1 MKNIISSFLLIFSLF
16 IYSNPDSKSNPIIV
30 APETSSA
37 SITINEGATVQIDLS
52 SYSTISSGNIDSY
65 EIVTQPVHKSTTNG
79 FFANGGGLYTYV
91 HNGSEAPSDSF
102 TFKATSG
109 NDESNIS
116 TITIKITNVND
127 APTIDDISKTVDEGS
142 SVEITPIAKD
152 AENTEVTISA
162 GTASNGTV
170 TKDAATGVFT
180 YTHDG
185 SDTTSDS
192 FVLTATELANTQ
204 NNGVNLLSG
213 TKTVQITITGV
224 NDAPVA
230 LASLLSVDEGGSV
243 NSTFAFTDSDSQTLT
258 TSVTTQPTNGTVTI
272 ASDNPAAYTYTHDG
286 SETVT
291 DTFTFNVNDGA
302 LSSSAIVAVAV
313 NPANDAPI
321 AVDDVYYIS
330 ATDTIMINQPG
341 VGVLGNDSDPEKNN
355 FTASLVSNPQNG
367 ELTLNADGTFTFIP
381 LVSTTGAFVTDS
393 FTYAAV
399 DESGSQGNTAT
410 VTLNA
415 ATLIPIPDFY
425 NLKEGENLQVSDSL
439 GLLSNDIDLNNF
451 AIDSLWVVTNPKYGT
466 VSINNDF
473 KGGFSYQHDGS
484 ENLQDAFEYK
494 IKNKNGDKSEK
505 ALVNLFATNEN
516 DAPTSTGTKLTVNEG
531 SEKTFSLLYADSDT
545 TADLIQFTISS
556 QPTNGNIIDLGNGS
570 IRYIHNGSETTS
582 DSFTYT
588 VSDGTL
594 SLSSA
599 ATASITVTPV
609 NDLPVAV
616 DQPITVSEGGS
627 ITIGLEADDV
637 ETPANELT
645 FKLESEPSNGKASIS
660 NGQLT
665 YTHNGTETTSD
676 SFTYSANDGTEN
688 GVSANVIVTI
698 SAVNSSPK
706 TTAVSIALNEGA
718 ASTYDL
724 STNSSDTDTNVANLT
739 YTLVAAPTN
748 GAITDPNNSNAAVS
762 AGGQLSGSSITYTH
776 NGGETTSDSFTYKVN
791 DGNSDSNTST
801 STIAVTAVNDVP
813 TIDSSATIAVDE
825 KDQVDI
831 TILGTDVDS
840 SSLTYVVVSTPS
852 KGTLRSSDGTDLTA
866 GNTISGGTVTY
877 VSTTSINANT
887 TDSFQ
892 VKAND
897 GTVDSATATI
907 NLAITAINENLPQII
922 LESSATTVNEDAGN
936 VTLTASLVSNSFYS
950 IKRDM
955 NATPV
960 SANATNSLGYVYL
973 GEYNGHKYY
982 LWKDNCKNNSDAQAD
997 ALTKGGYL
1005 VVFETEAEED
1015 WVADKLSG
1023 SNANFSSSFWIGL
1036 NYKLTGD
1043 AWKWIN
1049 GATYD
1054 VGGGYTNWGST
1065 PSQSD
1070 SETKQAVY
1078 TTRSSTW
1085 TNYSASNNTN
1095 GYIIEFD
1102 NNVAASASTPI
1113 TLAIGSE
1120 SSAAT
1125 TNTDYTISATSL
1137 TIASGSSSA
1146 TATIAIT
1153 NDTTKEGTETIT
1165 VTAASGDTSV
1175 AGVKGSQKQAV
1186 ISIAD
1191 DELAVATMST
1201 AKTTYTEGTDSS
1213 MGITA
1218 TLDFAKAFDTTIGLT
1233 FSGTATAGV
1242 DYTSSDDMFLK
1253 TESISVMNQVHGVVV
1268 DSSGNYY
1275 ASSAECCG
1283 NDEYIYKLAAD
1294 GTVTTIGSGS
1304 YGDFQNAPELGS
1316 SAKFRR
1322 IKDMDIDSNNKIYF
1336 IDEYAVRM
1344 LDPSNNRIY
1353 FIAGSNDYVN
1363 QESMVPKGS
1372 DAAVIATA
1380 ARFHSPYALS
1390 VNSNGTV
1397 IYIAAGNSIKKIY
1410 SSDSDNLFTN
1420 SSVEDWSNIKVANVA
1435 NNISEWG
1442 DQIGDA
1448 ASARFYGPQA
1458 IDLDSNGDLYIADRE
1473 YIKKLTVGTQS
1484 SDPQVTEVLRK
1495 GWSDKYGLTIDSA
1508 NNIYFSIKYDNQIYK
1523 YSTSTGSLTEV
1534 INSQDDG
1541 GSVDG
1546 VAGTAKISRPLDI
1559 TLHPSTGNLVFV
1571 QEDDNKLRTID
1582 FSSKIR
1588 IDAGET
1594 SGTYTLSIKDESFY
1608 EDNETIKIV
1617 AAASGASINTK
1628 NLITE
1633 SSTDYIS
1640 FDSTTAKA
1648 DNATD
1653 GTNGIILASD
1663 DSAPTVQVVASEST
1677 IAENGG
1683 VSKVSFTIGGAS
1695 ESGSKMDLDDA
1706 LKGDYPFIGN
1716 FQDHKYYIV
1725 QEWVSWE
1732 EARQNAIALG
1742 GYLLT
1747 INSEAENNFVVN
1759 NIGDNYKWDDYWI
1772 GFSDTAEEGTFVWAN
1787 GSDSTYTNW
1796 YDGEPN
1802 NAGDED
1808 VVVFS
1813 GYSGRWND
1821 LPKQDGRFYI
1831 IEFSGTISAKDVVIP
1846 YVVSNSTGFST
1857 TSGTDATFTA
1867 SGTVTIPAGQSKVD
1881 LTVTAVN
1888 DSENEDTE
1896 IITYTITDNITDGTY
1911 DAATSAASISIIDD
1925 EAPAVTWASSAANFN
1940 ENAGSITITAT
1951 SDKAKTTASK
1961 LNLTITDAGATQNL
1975 DYIVSELQKVNTFA
1989 GGAAGFKDGEGTD
2002 AKFDRPHG
2010 ITSDSSGN
2018 LYVVDHENNVIRKIT
2033 SAGVV
2038 STYAGNGDYAHYR
2051 DEGAKLEV
2059 GMARPMALAFN
2070 NQGTELFFTEEG
2082 QHRISKIDASGN
2094 IKHVSGQGD
2103 WGDDVGDKNTAK
2115 YQSPGSLAFDSAG
2128 NLYVGENHKIKK
2140 LVVDGSGNWTA
2151 SNFVGTGSHDDS
2163 DGTGENAGFR
2173 GVRGIV
2179 IDKSGS
2185 DDVMYVADNN
2195 VIRKVTLPGG
2205 EVTTWANTNR
2215 NWGDNDGTLAS
2226 AQMQNLKAIAIDNS
2240 QSSLTLYIV
2249 DENKL
2254 KKVTNEGVETLAGGD
2269 YGYADGAFASAKF
2282 REPKGIAINTNGV
2295 FISDTHSNKIR
2306 KIDILPSI
2314 TIPAGSTSGTLTVTG
2329 IDDQLYE
2336 SNDEAFTVAVQS
2348 VSNVSS
2354 AVSSFTDIVTKVISD
2369 ESAPTIKLTANDDV
2383 VDENGGTV
2391 GLVVSLADAF
2401 SSAKSDMNG
2410 SDKADY
2416 YYLGQYQGSKYYASK
2431 NQDSGRKSYSEALST
2446 ANSLG
2451 GQLAVVTSAGEN
2463 DFITAKIYEED
2474 PEYNSDNREW
2484 LNHWIGHKY
2493 NNSSEIWEWTNG
2505 AQSDYTNWG
2514 WEYNEDYI
2522 DRYYSQI
2529 RYRGLWFNGESNWH
2543 SQYVIE
2549 FSSAVSDVD
2558 ASAVIEFG
2566 GTSANDGTDYTTSIG
2581 APDADRTVTIA
2592 KGQSTASIVI
2602 TGVNDSV
2609 DEAIETITATMKTP
2623 SEAVIGTDSSS
2634 NPINNTATVS
2644 ISDDELPAVTL
2655 SVAST
2660 AISEVEDSQNS
2671 ITTNTAITA
2680 SIQNAKLN
2688 PVDITLDFASS
2699 GTGIASFGADFGS
2712 NDLNRVTTY
2721 AGDGNHGY
2729 LDGDADEAE
2738 FSDNMRNAT
2747 VDSAGNLY
2755 IADGHNNVIRKVST
2769 DGEVSTYA
2777 GTGQGW
2783 GNGDVELTPGNK
2795 LERSLNGPYSVKI
2808 NGSHMYIVEH
2818 HAQQVS
2824 RINMSTGVLSRYVG
2838 VRNDHG
2844 DDNGNETEAKLNGPV
2859 DLAFDSSN
2867 NMFIVDRDNTKI
2879 RKVVDNGTNRI
2890 VTDFAGNG
2898 NYGDKDGDAL
2908 NAEFGGLRNIV
2919 VDSNNNIYLT
2929 TYDRIRK
2936 ISADGSTVSTIA
2948 GEWHDFADGY
2958 GTNAKFRN
2966 PHGLAIDENDNI
2978 YVADQGNNR
2987 IRKMSDLGNV
2997 SQGPK
3002 VETISGIDEYD
3013 YQDGT
3018 ADEAAYRRPQYVAYS
3033 AGSLFVIDSD
3043 DNRVRKVQ
3051 LTPKMTIPSGQNSV
3065 TYNLEAI
3072 DDVVY
3077 ETDETIQFTS
3087 NTIVGGT
3094 LGTTDPVTL
3103 ILKSDELIPKIELD
3117 AENLVLNEADGTL
3130 ELEVYLT
3137 DAGGA
3142 TSYWEETELP
3152 NEAANDFEFMG
3163 EFEGHKYYFSR
3174 YSYKWSDANQNA
3186 QDVGGQ
3192 LLVIDSKEEN
3202 EFINSIMIHNG
3213 TWLGTKREDGDSA
3226 WSNVY
3231 GTLDYTNFEDEN
3243 GYTSQTGYALTY
3255 GNRWYVHGSNDYRHF
3270 ILEYGPVTS
3279 SELPSTVNIVFA
3291 DDSTATKG
3299 ETADGTADYKSS
3311 AESFTIP
3318 AGSQSAVVTLTGLQ
3332 DTNEEEV
3339 EMIKVSID
3347 TPGNVELGSQT
3358 ALEIKIKDDEKPVV
3372 TFVASKDT
3380 ISENGGKVVLTANLS
3395 NAKLDPT
3402 TITLGLEG
3410 TSTALEDYNI
3420 SSIFKYSSLAGKFE
3434 EQGSREGIG
3443 EAARFS
3449 SLMYLAKN
3457 TDGSL
3462 LIGDRDAQVINKIQ
3476 LDGTVKRLIGK
3487 TFNCRE
3493 ESGNVD
3499 EVGVCEPEQIAVDN
3513 VGNIYWYRYRN
3524 LWMHSP
3530 ADGKVH
3536 RIWSGDDGSVS
3547 SFGGIAILNN
3557 VIYFTD
3563 RQRHTLNRLDWN
3575 GTSYDMSVVAG
3586 TANSSSDYNDMV
3598 NGEEVKDFSDTIFNY
3613 PTVIT
3618 ADPANNRLFINSG
3631 DYQWDWDQKGRI
3643 FIVDF
3648 NSNKVSEMKELRQ
3661 FVQNQMSGG
3670 SQNYNYYP
3678 EFSKPDLDSEGNL
3691 YVPGVNHEMIYK
3703 VSFNDDGTYYVAA
3716 VISNEKISRPM
3727 SVAVVGG
3734 SLYVSNFMGRTVD
3747 KIGLGATIEIPAMQ
3761 VTGDITMDAFKDPF
3775 FEDDETIDIKVAN
3788 LSNATAASNDIDVIT
3803 ILESTKLTLVQDA
3816 PFEGVENGKVSWGD
3830 YDKDGDMDL
3839 ALMGQSSTGTIT
3851 NVYVNNNGTFENT
3864 NQNFTKFIGGDIEF
3878 VDVNQDGYLDVA
3890 VAGNA
3895 EGNVR
3900 KAELYINEEGNFF
3913 SKMDDY
3919 NVEGLSQSD
3928 MEWGDLDNDGD
3939 PDLIM
3944 AGIDENNEF
3953 QTYYYT
3959 NLGDFNFLNEPLFY
3973 ENGMINGEIDIV
3985 DADQDGDNDLFTTG
3999 TRGSTQN
4006 RQFHSSRIK
4015 NTYYREGYDEDVD
4028 YNNYG
4033 FNVNSG
4039 YMNGNAEYA
4048 DLDGDG
4054 ELDFLTIGED
4064 NGGNIELQTNLNAL
4078 NSLPKLKNVDFDF
4091 ADYNN
4096 DGQSDL
4102 IIAGED
4108 PNTGEAITKLYT
4120 TFPAYFKNQ
4129 YGIIESDLVIQGL
4142 RESSVDWIDYDK
4154 DGDLDLFLTG
4164 LDDAGLAK
4172 AMLYKA
4178 ENTNNLN
4185 TPPSKVTNLTATA
4198 DEFGTV
4204 EFKWDKPTDNS
4215 STEFRYSIKVGTGE
4229 DKDEDSPT
4237 YGEYFLDDIIY
4248 SNSSAESGSTLINIP
4263 SLSTQNS
4270 REVILNPGT
4279 YYAAVQAI
4287 DGGNMGGPF
4296 SDTVSITLDYE
4307 WKLLNLGGVIDR
4319 RLIPDEST
4327 QLDFMDMDG
4336 DGDKDLIATNLGMVP
4351 NRENSGNQVQR
4362 QAINVYAFDNEVFVP
4377 VYSAHYGQSN
4387 FEFGDFNNDGEQD
4400 VIVAI
4405 EENSGTRLRMFLN
4418 TRLRDDAREDN
4429 PDTADDESVY
4439 REFWT
4444 EHYPFDNNNGEDF
4457 LQSVYNIEFAI
4468 KDLDNDGLV
4477 EIITAG
4483 QNSKLV
4489 NEATTVITMVSV
4501 VDNDDQSGIGFDGFS
4516 TSGRRSVVD
4525 ESLLSNLSF
4534 ASYDFGDIDNDG
4546 DYDFL
4551 ISGYSFDGY
4560 KTLLF
4565 ENKRKK
4571 DENGVAVVPV
4581 EVYFEEVDNDFVSVK
4596 EGTAD
4601 FVDFDA
4607 DGKLDVL
4614 FSGQSSDGD
4623 LVKAYKNTE
4632 AGYTDLDV
4640 GLPAVR
4646 NGRFVFG
4653 DFDSNGYAD
4662 VLYSGTV
4669 SGVGKVTKL
4678 NTWIPETSKM
4688 VDSGYDLS
4696 DYEQANIGVADF
4708 DGDLDADVVITGKNS
4723 NMNNSSGGWS
4733 SWMDEYISDILINVR
4748 GFAGP
4753 EDASGGIANDG
4764 SGDALES
4771 GPLKKSVGT
4780 KKVYG
4785 LNARPL
4791 PPSNVEFQRSR
4802 LQAFNPVDDNGDGKL
4817 TSSRSESSDNN
4828 SNYQDGLFEMV
4839 ISWRGAVDTALDGN
4853 QTPAEGLTYSIRI
4866 GTSSG
4871 ASDIMA
4877 PGADVDGVKVAADPG
4892 NVENNLQWKVNV
4904 PQGDYY
4910 VAVQSIDASFVGSKF
4925 TEEQKYTVT
4934 SAFKLGDSNG
4944 DDGVNILDLTT
4955 NLDYILG
4962 NNPSVFVS
4970 EVADVNDDG
4979 NIDVT
4984 DISAIVNIILNGNA
4998 GISRDSNYDPYD
5010 WEYYSNKPIGDA
5022 SLVLSKGR
5030 VYLENDKPVTSL
5042 QFSMDAT
5049 VDYELSEKLEGL
5061 NIVNFV
5067 EDGKRTFLIYSYD
5080 NNPIDQLTD
5089 VIFDYIDVNENDD
5102 FDITNMRSGTLGG
5115 LVLDVKFLDESFFDA
5130 LADPIKMYPNPV
5142 SSNVN
5147 ILTDITTDPET
5158 ISVNIYN
5165 VLGVSVYQTTIE
5177 SMGRLND
5184 LDVSMLASGIYT
5196 VQVKMITKGKEEIK
5210 SVHKLIKK

>member
-1 MKNIISSFLLIFSLF
+1 MKNIFSSIFLFFSIL
-16 IYSNPDSKSNPIIV
+16 IYSNPDPISTSKIV

-37 SITINEGATVQIDLS
+37 TITINEGATVQINLS
-52 SYSTISSGNIDSY
+52 DYATISSGNIDEY
-65 EIVTQPVHKSTTNG
+65 EIVTQPVHKATNNG
-79 FFANGGGLYTYV
+79 FVHNGGGQYTYT

-102 TFKATSG
+102 TFKAKSG

-116 TITIKITNVND
+116 TITISITNIND
-127 APTIDDISKTVDEGS
+127 APTIDDISATVDEGS
-142 SVEITPIAKD
+142 SVEISPIAKD
-152 AENTEVTISA
+152 AENTEVTVTA
-162 GTASNGTV
+162 GNASNGTV
-170 TKDAATGVFT
+170 TKDATTGVFT

-204 NNGVNLLSG
+204 NNGLNLLSG
-213 TKTVQITITGV
+213 TKTVQITITAV

-230 LASLLSVDEGGSV
+230 LASLLDVDEGGST
-243 NSTFAFTDSDSQTLT
+243 NGTFAFTDSDSQSVT

-272 ASDNPAAYTYTHDG
+272 SADNPASYTYTHDG

-291 DTFTFNVNDGA
+291 DEFTFNVNDGA
-302 LSSSAIVAVAV
+302 LSSSATITVAV
-313 NPANDAPI
+313 NPTNDAPI

-330 ATDTIMINQPG
+330 ATDTIIINKPG

-355 FTASLVSNPQNG
+355 FTAVLVSNPQNG
-367 ELTLNADGTFTFIP
+367 ELTLNSDGTFMFVP
-381 LVSTTGAFVTDS
+381 QVSTTGAFVTDS
-393 FTYAAV
+393 FTYAPV
-399 DESGSQGNTAT
+399 DESQSQGNTAT

-415 ATLIPIPDFY
+415 ATLIPIPDSY
-425 NLKEGENLQVSDSL
+425 DLNEGENLQVDDAT

-451 AIDSLWVVTNPKYGT
+451 TIDSLWVVTQPKYGT
-466 VSINNDF
+466 VTVNTDF

-494 IKNKNGDKSEK
+494 IKNTNGDKSEK
-505 ALVNLFATNEN
+505 ALVNLFAANVN
-516 DAPTSTGTKLTVNEG
+516 DAPTSTGTKVTVNEG
-531 SEKTFSLLYADSDT
+531 SEKTFSLLYSDSDT
-545 TADLIQFTISS
+545 AANSIQFTISS

-582 DSFTYT
+582 DSFTYS
-588 VSDGTL
+588 VSDGEL
-594 SLSSA
+594 SLSSP
-599 ATASITVTPV
+599 ATVSITVTPV
-609 NDLPVAV
+609 NDLPVV
-616 DQPITVSEGGS
+616 YDQPLTVSEGGS
-627 ITIGLEADDV
+627 ITVNLEADDV
-637 ETPANELT
+637 ETPGPKLT

-676 SFTYSANDGTEN
+676 TFTYSANDGTEN
-688 GVSANVIVTI
+688 GAPANVIVTI
-698 SAVNSSPK
+698 NPVNTSPK
-706 TTAVSIALNEGA
+706 TTAVTISLNEGA
-718 ASTYDL
+718 AATYDL
-724 STNSSDTDTNVANLT
+724 STNSSDSDTNAANLK
-739 YTLVAAPTN
+739 YILVTAPTN
-748 GAITDPNNSNAAVS
+748 GAITDPGNSNAAVS
-762 AGGQLSGSSITYTH
+762 AGGQLSGTQITYTH
-776 NGGETTSDSFTYKVN
+776 NGGETTSDSFTFKVN

-801 STIAVTAVNDVP
+801 SSIAVTAVNDAP
-813 TIDSSATIAVDE
+813 TIDASGTVSVDE

-831 TILGTDVDS
+831 TISASDVDS
-840 SSLTYVVVSTPS
+840 SALTYTVVSTPS
-852 KGTLRSSDGTDLTA
+852 KGTIRSSDGSNLTS
-866 GNTISGGTVTY
+866 GNTIPGGVVTY

-892 VKAND
+892 VKVND
-897 GTVDSATATI
+897 GSVDSATATI

-922 LESSATTVNEDAGN
+922 LESSATTVNEDVGN

-955 NATPV
+955 DATPV
-960 SANATNSLGYVYL
+960 SANSTNSLGYLYL

-982 LWKDNCKNNSDAQAD
+982 LWNTSSKTNGEAQSDALA
-997 ALTKGGYL
+997 KGGYL
-1005 VVFETEAEED
+1005 VVFETAAEEN
-1015 WVADKLSG
+1015 WVKDKLAT
-1023 SNANFSSSFWIGL
+1023 ANYNNNFWIGL

-1054 VGGGYTNWGST
+1054 LGGGYTNWGST
-1065 PSQSD
+1065 PSQSS
-1070 SETKQAVY
+1070 SETNQAVY
-1078 TTRSSTW
+1078 TSRHHSW
-1085 TNYSASNNTN
+1085 TNYSASSNVSS
-1095 GYIIEFD
+1095 YIIEFD
-1102 NNVAASASTPI
+1102 NNVTASSNTPV
-1113 TLAIGSE
+1113 TLTLGSE

-1125 TNTDYTISATSL
+1125 NNTDYTISATSL

-1146 TATIAIT
+1146 TATISVT
-1153 NDTTKEGTETIT
+1153 NDTAKEGTETIT

-1175 AGVKGSQKQAV
+1175 AGVKGSKKKAV

-1213 MGITA
+1213 IGITA

-1233 FSGTATAGV
+1233 FSGTATNGV
-1242 DYTSSDDMFLK
+1242 DYTSLDDLFLK
-1253 TESISVMNQVHGVVV
+1253 TESLSGPTDAYGVVV
-1268 DSSGNYY
+1268 DSNGNYY
-1275 ASSAECCG
+1275 VSSVECCG
-1283 NDEYIYKLAAD
+1283 NDEYIYKLASN
-1294 GTVTTIGSGS
+1294 GTVTKIGSGNH
-1304 YGDFQNAPELGS
+1304 GNFQTAPELGS

-1322 IKDMDIDSNNKIYF
+1322 IRDMAIDSNNKIYF
-1336 IDEYAVRM
+1336 IDEFAVRM

-1363 QESMVPKGS
+1363 NENMVPKGNS
-1372 DAAVIATA
+1372 APVIATA
-1380 ARFHSPYALS
+1380 ARFNRLNALA
-1390 VNSNGTV
+1390 VN
-1397 IYIAAGNSIKKIY
+1397 AAGTIIYVGANNSIKKIY
-1410 SSDSDNLFTN
+1410 TSDSDNLFTN
-1420 SSVEDWSNIKVANVA
+1420 SANEDWNNIKVANVA
-1435 NNISEWG
+1435 NNDSEWG
-1442 DQIGDA
+1442 EDTGNA
-1448 ASARFYGPQA
+1448 ANAKFFEPRA
-1458 IDLDSNGDLYIADRE
+1458 LALDSNGDLYAADHAF
-1473 YIKKLTVGTQS
+1473 IKKITVGTQS
-1484 SDPQVTEVLRK
+1484 SDPQVTEVLRND
-1495 GWSDKYGLTIDSA
+1495 WNDKHGMTIDSA
-1508 NNIYFSIKYDNQIYK
+1508 DNIYFSVRSNDQIYK
-1523 YSTSTGSLTEV
+1523 YSISRGELTEV
-1534 INSQDDG
+1534 INSSENG
-1541 GSVDG
+1541 GTVDG
-1546 VAGTAKISRPLDI
+1546 VAGTAKISQPMDLA
-1559 TLHPSTGNLVFV
+1559 LHPSTGNLVFV
-1571 QEDDNKLRTID
+1571 QRDDNKLRTID
-1582 FSSKIR
+1582 FSSNIR

-1594 SGTYTLSIKDESFY
+1594 TGSYTLNIKDESFY

-1633 SSTDYIS
+1633 SGTDYIS
-1640 FDSTTAKA
+1640 FDSTTTKA

-1663 DSAPTVQVVASEST
+1663 DSAPTVQIVASETS

-1732 EARQNAIALG
+1732 TARQNAIALG

-1747 INSEAENNFVVN
+1747 INSVAENNFIQN
-1759 NIGDNYKWDDYWI
+1759 NIGDNYKWDSYWI

-1808 VVVFS
+1808 VVEFNA
-1813 GYSGRWND
+1813 YSGKWND
-1821 LPKQDGRFYI
+1821 LNSNDGRFYI

-1846 YVVSNSTGFST
+1846 YVVSNSVGFST
-1857 TSGTDATFTA
+1857 TSGTDATFTG

-1896 IITYTITDNITDGTY
+1896 TITYTITDNITDGTY
-1911 DAATSAASISIIDD
+1911 DEASSTASISIIDD

-1940 ENAGSITITAT
+1940 ENGGSITITAT

-1961 LNLTITDAGATQNL
+1961 LNLTITDSGATQNL
-1975 DYIVSELQKVNTFA
+1975 DYVVSELQTVNTLA
-1989 GGAAGFKDGEGTD
+1989 GGSSGFKDGDGSD
-2002 AKFDRPHG
+2002 AKFNRPHG
-2010 ITSDSSGN
+2010 MVSDASGN
-2018 LYVVDHENNVIRKIT
+2018 LYVADNDNRVIRKIT
-2033 SAGVV
+2033 PDGVV
-2038 STYAGNGDYAHYR
+2038 STYAGNGEWGHEEPSGNKADVRLAHPR
-2051 DEGAKLEV
+2051 GIT
-2059 GMARPMALAFN
+2059 FN
-2070 NQGTELFFTEEG
+2070 NAGNELYFTENG
-2082 QHRISKIDASGN
+2082 RQRISKIDASGN
-2094 IKHVSGQGD
+2094 VTVISGNGD
-2103 WGDDVGDKNTAK
+2103 WNDAVGDKNNAR
-2115 YQSPGSLAFDSAG
+2115 YQDPSDLAFDSAG
-2128 NLYVGENHKIKK
+2128 NLYVSEDQRIKK
-2140 LVVDGSGNWTA
+2140 LVVDGSGNWT
-2151 SNFVGTGSHDDS
+2151 SEYFVGAGSWGEQ
-2163 DGTGENAGFR
+2163 DGTGENAYFR
-2173 GVRGIV
+2173 GIRGFV
-2179 IDKSGS
+2179 IDKSGN
-2185 DDVMYVADNN
+2185 DDVMYVADENT
-2195 VIRKVTLPGG
+2195 IRKVTLPGG
-2205 EVTTWANTNR
+2205 VVTTWANTNR

-2226 AQMQNLKAIAIDNS
+2226 AQMQNIKAIAIDAS
-2240 QSSLTLYIV
+2240 ASSLTLYIV

-2254 KKVTNEGVETLAGGD
+2254 KKVTNDGVETLAGGD

-2282 REPKGIAINTNGV
+2282 REPKGIAINSNG
-2295 FISDTHSNKIR
+2295 IHIADTWNHKIR
-2306 KIDILPSI
+2306 KIDLLPSI
-2314 TIPAGSTSGTLTVTG
+2314 TIPAGSTTGSLTVTG
-2329 IDDQLYE
+2329 LDDQLYE

-2354 AVSSFTDIVTKVISD
+2354 AVSSFSDIVTKVISD

-2383 VDENGGTV
+2383 VDEKGGTV
-2391 GLVVSLADAF
+2391 QLVVSLADAF

-2416 YYLGQYQGSKYYASK
+2416 YYLGEYNGSKYYASK
-2431 NQDSGRKSYSEALST
+2431 NQDSGRKSYSDALST
-2446 ANSLG
+2446 ANTLG
-2451 GQLAVVTSAGEN
+2451 GQLAVITSAGEN
-2463 DFITAKIYEED
+2463 DFITSKIYEKD
-2474 PEYNSDNREW
+2474 PEYNPENREW

-2493 NNSSEIWEWTNG
+2493 NNSSEKWEWTNG
-2505 AQSDYTNWG
+2505 AVSDYTNWG

-2549 FSSAVSDVD
+2549 FSSAVSDIN

-2581 APDADRTVTIA
+2581 APDADRTVTIP
-2592 KGQSTASIVI
+2592 KGQSTATITL
-2602 TGVNDSV
+2602 TGVDDNL

-2623 SEAVIGTDSSS
+2623 SEAVIGADSNS
-2634 NPINNTATVS
+2634 NPINNTATIS

-2655 SVAST
+2655 AVASNT
-2660 AISEVEDSQNS
+2660 IGEVADAQNS
-2671 ITTNTAITA
+2671 ISTSTTITA
-2680 SIQNAKLN
+2680 TIQNAKLN
-2688 PVDITLDFASS
+2688 PVDISLDFTSS
-2699 GTGIASFGADFGS
+2699 GSGIASFGADFGS

-2738 FSDNMRNAT
+2738 FSDDMKNAT
-2747 VDSAGNLY
+2747 VDGSGNLY

-2777 GTGQGW
+2777 GTGQHW

-2795 LERSLNGPYSVKI
+2795 LERSLSRPYSVKI
-2808 NGSHMYIVEH
+2808 NGSYMYVVERDAH
-2818 HAQQVS
+2818 QIS
-2824 RINMSTGVLSRYVG
+2824 RINMNTGVLSRYVG
-2838 VRNDHG
+2838 KRHENG
-2844 DDNGNETEAKLNGPV
+2844 DDNGNETEAKFNGPV
-2859 DLAFDSSN
+2859 DIAFDSDN
-2867 NMFIVDRDNTKI
+2867 QMYVLDHDNTKI
-2879 RKVVDNGTNRI
+2879 RKVVDNGSNRI
-2890 VTDFAGNG
+2890 VTDYAGNG
-2898 NYGDKDGDAL
+2898 NWGDRDGDAL
-2908 NAEFGGLRNIV
+2908 NAELGGLQSIV
-2919 VDSNNNIYLT
+2919 IDSNDNIYVT
-2929 TYDRIRK
+2929 TWDRIRK
-2936 ISADGSTVSTIA
+2936 ISADGSTVTTVA
-2948 GEWHDFADGY
+2948 GEWHDFSDGY
-2958 GTNAKFRN
+2958 GRNARFRN

-2987 IRKMSDLGNV
+2987 IRKMSELGNV

-3018 ADEAAYRRPQYVAYS
+3018 ADEAAYRRPMYVAYH
-3033 AGSLFVIDSD
+3033 AGSLYVVDRD
-3043 DNRVRKVQ
+3043 DNRIRKVQ

-3077 ETDETIQFTS
+3077 ENDETIQFTS

-3103 ILKSDELIPKIELD
+3103 TLKSDELIPKIELD

-3142 TSYWEETELP
+3142 TSYWKETELP
-3152 NEAANDFEFMG
+3152 AEAANDYQFMG

-3174 YSYKWSDANQNA
+3174 YSYKWKDANQNA

-3202 EFINSIMIHNG
+3202 EFISSIMIHNG
-3213 TWLGTKREDGDSA
+3213 TWLGTKREDGDAS

-3231 GTLDYTNFEDEN
+3231 GTLDYTNFENNN
-3243 GYTSQTGYALTY
+3243 GYTNNTGYALTY
-3255 GNRWYVHGSNDYRHF
+3255 GNKWYVHGPDDYRHF

-3299 ETADGTADYKSS
+3299 DTADGTADYKSS
-3311 AESFTIP
+3311 AETFTIP
-3318 AGSQSAVVTLTGLQ
+3318 AGSQSATVTLTGLQ
-3332 DTNEEEV
+3332 DTNEEPIEV
-3339 EMIKVSID
+3339 IKVSIAS
-3347 TPGNVELGSQT
+3347 PSNVELGAQT
-3358 ALEIKIKDDEKPVV
+3358 ALEIQVKDDEKPVV
-3372 TFVASKDT
+3372 YFEASLDT
-3380 ISENGGKVVLTANLS
+3380 ISENGGKVVIQANLS

-3402 TITLGLEG
+3402 IITLGLDG
-3410 TSTALEDYNI
+3410 TSTPLEDYNI
-3420 SSIFKYSSLAGKFE
+3420 SSIFKYSSFVGKLNE
-3434 EQGSREGIG
+3434 PGSREGFG
-3443 EAARFS
+3443 DQARFS
-3449 SLMYLAKN
+3449 PFMISRN
-3457 TDGSL
+3457 IDGSL
-3462 LIGDRDAQVINKIQ
+3462 LLTDNQAQLIYKIQ
-3476 LDGTVKRLIGK
+3476 LDGTVSKLLGRTYNCRDEVGSADEVGICDPRQVAVDSQGNLYWGRDRRIMGYNPNTNQVSIIFNGDNGGEIGHIGGLAVLKNEIYFSDFDKHTINKLVWNGSSYEINVVAGVANQSKNMWSVPNQDPRPMLEANFHQPTWLTADEQNNRLIVNTGMPDWNWDQLGRLQFVDFVENSVRDFPSFRNYVQRTTGVWPEFGK
-3487 TFNCRE
+3487 IDFDS
-3493 ESGNVD
+3493 SGNMYVPIMNINAIYKLNVD
-3499 EVGVCEPEQIAVDN
+3499 ENGYYYL
-3513 VGNIYWYRYRN
+3513 G
-3524 LWMHSP
+3524 
-3530 ADGKVH
+3530 
-3536 RIWSGDDGSVS
+3536 
-3547 SFGGIAILNN
+3547 AI
-3557 VIYFTD
+3557 ITD
-3563 RQRHTLNRLDWN
+3563 EKMKHP
-3575 GTSYDMSVVAG
+3575 SSVV
-3586 TANSSSDYNDMV
+3586 V
-3598 NGEEVKDFSDTIFNY
+3598 
-3613 PTVIT
+3613 
-3618 ADPANNRLFINSG
+3618 
-3631 DYQWDWDQKGRI
+3631 
-3643 FIVDF
+3643 
-3648 NSNKVSEMKELRQ
+3648 SN
-3661 FVQNQMSGG
+3661 
-3670 SQNYNYYP
+3670 
-3678 EFSKPDLDSEGNL
+3678 
-3691 YVPGVNHEMIYK
+3691 
-3703 VSFNDDGTYYVAA
+3703 
-3716 VISNEKISRPM
+3716 
-3727 SVAVVGG
+3727 G
-3734 SLYVSNFMGRTVD
+3734 SLYVSNYYGNTVD
-3747 KIGLGATIEIPAMQ
+3747 KIGLGATIEIPAQ
-3761 VTGDITMDAFKDPF
+3761 QYLGEITLDAFKDPW
-3775 FEDDETIDIKVAN
+3775 FEEDETIDIKVAN
-3788 LSNATAASNDIDVIT
+3788 LSNATVESNDIEVVT

-3939 PDLIM
+3939 PDLII
-3944 AGIDENNEF
+3944 AGIDKNNEF

-3959 NLGDFNFLNEPLFY
+3959 NLGDFNFLNEGLFN
-3973 ENGMINGEIDIV
+3973 EVGMINGEIDIV
-3985 DADQDGDNDLFTTG
+3985 DADQDGDNDLFSTG
-3999 TRGSTQN
+3999 TKGSTQN
-4006 RQFHSSRIK
+4006 RQFHSGRIK

-4039 YMNGNAEYA
+4039 FMNGNAEYA

-4054 ELDFLTIGED
+4054 ELDFLAIGED
-4064 NGGNIELQTNLNAL
+4064 GNGNIELQTNLATL
-4078 NSLPKLKNVDFDF
+4078 NKNIFKLKNVDFDF

-4096 DGQSDL
+4096 DGQSDM

-4108 PNTGEAITKLYT
+4108 PNTGEAKTMLFT
-4120 TFPAYFKNQ
+4120 TYPAYFGNQ
-4129 YGIIESDLVIQGL
+4129 YGIIKSDLQIQGL

-4164 LDDAGLAK
+4164 LDDNGLAK

-4178 ENTNNLN
+4178 DNTNNLN
-4185 TPPSKVTNLTATA
+4185 TPPSKITNLTATA

-4215 STEFRYSIKVGTGE
+4215 SSEFRYSIKIGTGE

-4237 YGEYFLDDIIY
+4237 YGEYFLDNIIY
-4248 SNSSAESGSTLINIP
+4248 SNSNAETGSTLINIP

-4296 SDTVSITLDYE
+4296 SDTISITLDYE
-4307 WKLLNLGGVIDR
+4307 WKLLNLGGIIDR
-4319 RLIPDEST
+4319 RLIPRAST

-4336 DGDKDLIATNLGMVP
+4336 DGDKDLIATNLGLVP
-4351 NRENSGNQVQR
+4351 NRERGGNDVQQ

-4377 VYSAHYGQSN
+4377 VYSAHYGESN
-4387 FEFGDFNNDGEQD
+4387 FEFGDFNNDGQQD

-4418 TRLRDDAREDN
+4418 TRIRDDERQDD
-4429 PDTADDESVY
+4429 PDTPQDESVY
-4439 REFWT
+4439 REFWD
-4444 EHYPFDNNNGEDF
+4444 EVYPFDNNNGEDF
-4457 LQSVYNIEFAI
+4457 LQSVYNIKFAI

-4483 QNSKLV
+4483 QNSKLA
-4489 NEATTVITMVSV
+4489 NEATTVMTMVSV
-4501 VDNDDQSGIGFDGFS
+4501 EDVDDQPGIGFSDFKMS
-4516 TSGRRSVVD
+4516 ERRSVVEEGMLD
-4525 ESLLSNLSF
+4525 NLSF

-4581 EVYFEEVDNDFVSVK
+4581 EVYYEEVDNDFVSVK

-4614 FSGQSSDGD
+4614 FSGQSSNGD
-4623 LVKAYKNTE
+4623 LVKAYSNTDN
-4632 AGYTDLDV
+4632 GYVDLDV

-4653 DFDSNGYAD
+4653 DFDSNGFKD

-4669 SGVGKVTKL
+4669 SGVGKVTKI
-4678 NTWIPETSKM
+4678 NTWIPQTGKM
-4688 VDSGYDLS
+4688 IDSGYDLS
-4696 DYEQANIGVADF
+4696 DYEQANMGVADF

-4723 NMNNSSGGWS
+4723 NWNNNG
-4733 SWMDEYISDILINVR
+4733 SWMDQYISDILINVR

-4753 EDASGGIANDG
+4753 DDSSGGIANDG

-4771 GPLKKSVGT
+4771 GPLKKSVGS

-4791 PPSNVEFQRSR
+4791 PPTNVEFQRSR
-4802 LQAFNPVDDNGDGKL
+4802 LQAFNPVDNNGDGNL
-4817 TSSRSESSDNN
+4817 TSSRAESSEN
-4828 SNYQDGLFEMV
+4828 SNYEEGLFEMV
-4839 ISWRGAVDTALDGN
+4839 ISWRGAVDIALDGQ
-4853 QTPAEGLTYSIRI
+4853 QTPAEGLTYSMRI
-4866 GTSSG
+4866 GTSPG

-4877 PGADVDGVKVAADPG
+4877 PGADVDGVKAAADPG
-4892 NVENNLQWKVNV
+4892 NVENNLQWKINV

-4910 VAVQSIDASFVGSKF
+4910 VAIQSIDASFVGSKF

-4944 DDGVNILDLTT
+4944 DDGVNVLDLTT

-5010 WEYYSNKPIGDA
+5010 WEYFSNKPIGDA
-5022 SLVLSKGR
+5022 SLVLTKGR

-5049 VDYELSEKLEGL
+5049 VDYELSSKLEGL
-5061 NIVNFV
+5061 NIVDFV

-5080 NNPIDQLTD
+5080 NKPIDQLTD
-5089 VIFDYIDVNENDD
+5089 VIFDYIDVNENDN
-5102 FDITNMRSGTLGG
+5102 FEITNMRSGTAGG

-5130 LADPIKMYPNPV
+5130 LADPIKMYPNPT

-5147 ILTDITTDPET
+5147 ILTDVTTELET
-5158 ISVNIYN
+5158 LSVNIYN

-5184 LDVSMLASGIYT
+5184 LDVSMLASGVYT
-5196 VQVKMITKGKEEIK
+5196 VQVKMITKGREEIK